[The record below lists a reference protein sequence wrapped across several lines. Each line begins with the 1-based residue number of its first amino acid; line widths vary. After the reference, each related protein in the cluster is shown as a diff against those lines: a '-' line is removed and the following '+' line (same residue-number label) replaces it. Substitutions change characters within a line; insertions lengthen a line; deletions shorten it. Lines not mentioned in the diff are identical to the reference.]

1 MESILNGLKLLQMV
15 NEYGEVKTFFGGKVT
30 LTQILQFFAV
40 LIIVALT
47 IRLAKKIVR
56 LVVTVICITFLC
68 ISFGVISPE
77 QLESTENILS
87 VAENVVSV
95 KKITELSENVS
106 FDGESV
112 KLKLNDEWYSIDDIQ
127 SFTYV
132 EEGVVSVSVA
142 GKDISV
148 TDESLIQLLELF
160 REKK

>member
-132 EEGVVSVSVA
+132 EDGVVSVSVA
-142 GKDISV
+142 EKDISV